1 VQYTFNEEIKAKF
14 DSVKAALH
22 ETPPAV
28 EKAKFAIDEDEKL
41 ITDRQKLIRIADR
54 SEHGWATVE
63 EYENDELADN
73 SDDEKK
79 IFKAETRAGR
89 KLQQKFAKGKGKKG
103 NFKKPIS
110 GFWNKW

>member
-1 VQYTFNEEIKAKF
+1 MKRDLTQEREQADERLVKRMKMEKAPTFKHKSHEVQYTFNKEIKAKF

-63 EYENDELADN
+63 EYDNDELADN
-73 SDDEKK
+73 SDDE
-79 IFKAETRAGR
+79 R
-89 KLQQKFAKGKGKKG
+89 
-103 NFKKPIS
+103 S
-110 GFWNKW
+110 Y